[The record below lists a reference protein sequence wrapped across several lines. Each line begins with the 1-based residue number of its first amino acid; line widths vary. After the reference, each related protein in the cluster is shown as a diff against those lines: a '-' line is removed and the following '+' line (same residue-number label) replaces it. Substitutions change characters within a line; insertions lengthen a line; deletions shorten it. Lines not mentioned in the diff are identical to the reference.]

1 MHGGTTWQQWQVKIL
16 SSKFLPT
23 FCSSSSLGA
32 SGAGSAG
39 ASAILTPER
48 VEIYQRAPPQ
58 TTQNSESNPGLGTN
72 LNGGLWLNLVGK
84 GLRRAWT
91 LASFCWR
98 SHHSAQASE
107 PRLSLRQVISWA
119 QSSLPMI
126 KFRENNTEILQSSCS
141 GPHSLM
147 VSVLL
152 RRDEQIIW
160 SVKFKIFS
168 HKLLSRQVTKNF
180 EYMWSLKKVSTE
192 KGLWNHDQ
200 FLFSRKQ
207 CVVLV
212 CEYIVAVR

>member
-1 MHGGTTWQQWQVKIL
+1 MHGGTTWQTWQVKIL

-48 VEIYQRAPPQ
+48 VGIYQGAPPQ

-72 LNGGLWLNLVGK
+72 LNCSLWLILVGK
-84 GLRRAWT
+84 GLRSAWT

-126 KFRENNTEILQSSCS
+126 KFRENNTEIPQCYCW

-147 VSVLL
+147 VSALL
-152 RRDEQIIW
+152 RSDEQIIW
-160 SVKFKIFS
+160 SVKFEIFS
-168 HKLLSRQVTKNF
+168 HKWLPRQVTKN
-180 EYMWSLKKVSTE
+180 K
-192 KGLWNHDQ
+192 
-200 FLFSRKQ
+200 
-207 CVVLV
+207 
-212 CEYIVAVR
+212 

>member
-58 TTQNSESNPGLGTN
+58 TTQNSESSPGLGTN

-141 GPHSLM
+141 GPHFLM
-147 VSVLL
+147 VSVLV

-180 EYMWSLKKVSTE
+180 E
-192 KGLWNHDQ
+192 
-200 FLFSRKQ
+200 
-207 CVVLV
+207 
-212 CEYIVAVR
+212 